1 MLGNLFK
8 EAGCLDR
15 LSDTAQ
21 NALMNT
27 VTIMLATGTG
37 LTMSADAFLNYQT
50 ILIICLGLVA
60 FAAGT
65 WGGVVFGKIMCMVD
79 GGKTNPLI
87 GSAGVSAVPMAARVS
102 QIVG

>member
-21 NALMNT
+21 NALMNI

-37 LTMSADAFLNYQT
+37 
-50 ILIICLGLVA
+50 
-60 FAAGT
+60 
-65 WGGVVFGKIMCMVD
+65 
-79 GGKTNPLI
+79 
-87 GSAGVSAVPMAARVS
+87 
-102 QIVG
+102 